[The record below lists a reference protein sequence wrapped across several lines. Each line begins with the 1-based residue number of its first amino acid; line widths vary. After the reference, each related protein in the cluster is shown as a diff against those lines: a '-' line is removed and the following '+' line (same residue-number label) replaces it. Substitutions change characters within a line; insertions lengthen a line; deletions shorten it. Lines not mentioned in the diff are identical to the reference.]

1 MEDALLQEV
10 LINETVEVS
19 FQFTGHFGRSPGAG
33 TIEQTLGALVGK
45 TIDPL
50 AEGGIG
56 ELKRVRDG
64 VQALAFDG
72 FPDCLGTPEDPGLF
86 RLFQHRIQRWE
97 SVIGK
102 VELEGPHRKALS
114 YKVLQKCTN
123 MAPNIM

>member
-1 MEDALLQEV
+1 MEDAMLQGV
-10 LINETVEVS
+10 LINETIEVS

-33 TIEQTLGALVGK
+33 SIAQPLGALVGK
-45 TIDPL
+45 TIDPF

-56 ELKRVRDG
+56 ERKRVRDG
-64 VQALAFDG
+64 LQALAFDD
-72 FPDCLGTPEDPGLF
+72 FTDRLGTPEDPSLF
-86 RLFQHRIQRWE
+86 RLFQHRIQSWE

-102 VELEGPHRKALS
+102 VELEGPHRKSLS

>member
-1 MEDALLQEV
+1 MLEGV
-10 LINETVEVS
+10 LSNQTIEVS
-19 FQFTGHFGRSPGAG
+19 FPCTGYFGRSPGAG

-45 TIDPL
+45 TIDLL

-56 ELKRVRDG
+56 ERQRVRDG
-64 VQALAFDG
+64 LQALAFDD
-72 FPDCLGTPEDPGLF
+72 FTDRLGTPEDPGLF

-102 VELEGPHRKALS
+102 VELEGSHRQALS

-123 MAPNIM
+123 MAPNIR